1 MTTPKK
7 IGSTH
12 RTEYTTERSELLIYD
27 DAKKIGAH
35 TQNRIHKMGEA
46 AAPLRKPSQRHSTL
60 RGMDA
65 HHVLRALNPYVSHLR
80 ATAASFAECI
90 QLQQPRTELAAD
102 RASALAADRDRG
114 IARADAQR
122 RKEQNSIRQSAGG
135 VEREREREESIA
147 RRRQSAGDVGRERK

>member
-27 DAKKIGAH
+27 DAKKLGTH
-35 TQNRIHKMGEA
+35 TQNRIHKMGQA
-46 AAPLRKPSQRHSTL
+46 AAPLRKPSQRHGTL

-80 ATAASFAECI
+80 ATAASFAECTQLT
-90 QLQQPRTELAAD
+90 QLQQHHTE
-102 RASALAADRDRG
+102 LAADRDRG
-114 IARADAQR
+114 MARADAQR
-122 RKEQNSIRQSAGG
+122 RKEENSRRQSAGG
-135 VEREREREESIA
+135 VEREREREESTA
-147 RRRQSAGDVGRERK
+147 RRRQSAGDVGRER